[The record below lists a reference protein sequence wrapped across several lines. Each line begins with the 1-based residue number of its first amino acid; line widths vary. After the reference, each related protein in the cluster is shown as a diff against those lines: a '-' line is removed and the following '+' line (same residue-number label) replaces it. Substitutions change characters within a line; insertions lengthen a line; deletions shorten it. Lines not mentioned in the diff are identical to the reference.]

1 MITMPRRTPLFD
13 SHCQLG
19 ARCID
24 FGGWEM
30 PVQYEGIVAEHLAV
44 RSAVGLFDI
53 SHMGEIMVGG
63 PHAVEFLDHAL
74 TNTASA
80 LSLGEAQYSLM
91 CNDRGGVIDDLYV
104 YRIASEVYLLMVNAT
119 RTDTDRHWLEFVCSS
134 RGDGRTVN
142 IEDQSEQNGALA
154 IQGPGVALF
163 IDTLFRH
170 DGLIGVKHP
179 TDLSKNQIDA
189 FPYGAGEV
197 FVTRTGYTGED
208 GFEIIAP
215 NDLLAS
221 LWNQILEIGRP
232 HGIQPVGLGARDTLR
247 LEMGY
252 PLYGHELSEDITPI
266 EAGLSFFVKL
276 EKEDFIGRSVLAQ
289 QKENGPERKSVSF
302 KMTGKSPPPRQ
313 GYEIFVNEE
322 GLIHGDVWAWG
333 PDGLKHEK
341 DEPMIGTVTSGT
353 QSPSLGCGIGMA
365 LINVKHAQ
373 PGKEMG
379 IKVRNNIH
387 QSIVCKKPLYKK

>member
-1 MITMPRRTPLFD
+1 
-13 SHCQLG
+13 
-19 ARCID
+19 
-24 FGGWEM
+24 M

-119 RTDTDRHWLEFVCSS
+119 RTDTDRHWLEFVRSS

-142 IEDQSEQNGALA
+142 IEDQSEQKGALA

-163 IDTLFRH
+163 IDTLFCH
-170 DGLIGVKHP
+170 EGLIGVKHP
-179 TDLSKNQIDA
+179 TDLSKNKIDA
-189 FPYGAGEV
+189 FPFEAGEV
-197 FVTRTGYTGED
+197 FVMRTGYTGED

-215 NDLLAS
+215 NELLAS
-221 LWNQILEIGRP
+221 LWDQILEIGRP